1 MKFKRYNETTFPKG
15 VNSGTPSISFSKAG
29 TITLNSVAV
38 KALQINDKTRIEFIQ
53 DEDRPEDWYIL
64 KSSDGGYTLRQQTEK
79 STAVMIQNKGLITHI
94 AHELQRSAPFRCLV
108 SVQCVHIDD
117 MELWPIITKSAKSTA
132 HAK

>member
-15 VNSGTPSISFSKAG
+15 ATSGTPNISFSRSG

-38 KALQINDKTRIEFIQ
+38 NALQINAEERIEFIQ
-53 DEDRPEDWYIL
+53 DEDNPEDWYIL

-79 STAVMIQNKGLITHI
+79 TTAVMIQNKGLITHI
-94 AHELQRSAPFRCLV
+94 ARELGHAVPFGCLV